1 MGNHL
6 ELLQEL
12 AADDVA
18 SGIRHLDIS
27 RERVLAGATDAEV
40 VGTAVVNASSVHV
53 DFGTL
58 GRIGGCEEDV
68 RAKLVAREECG
79 RFGNDICA
87 EFVDANILEV
97 DVGYQSAEH
106 FALGCADVALQFG
119 EHGHSSD
126 GRHGLKHVF
135 GPGFAVTFASL
146 GHLRT
151 EVGADDGLLAW
162 VGNQFEDI
170 LAIGVYALLEEFALS
185 AHGGKHHMACRLKV
199 FLVDQVLGVGIATV
213 GLAGDGEAQLSHKI
227 VERISL
233 TLDIHSFVI
242 PRPHLGGVAFELVGK
257 VSIEGLVF
265 LDGIIGRA
273 HQTSSNKVESFQDLV
288 GNIECQH
295 GQKNDVHEVNHLLTW
310 RDRSFLYGHIDGIER
325 GRMRER

>member
-6 ELLQEL
+6 EFLKEL

-18 SGIRHLDIS
+18 CGVRHLDIT
-27 RERVLAGATDAEV
+27 REGVFARATHAEV

-58 GRIGGCEEDV
+58 GRIGGSEEDV
-68 RAKLVAREECG
+68 RAELVAGEERG
-79 RFGNDICA
+79 RFGNDIRA

-106 FALGCADVALQFG
+106 FALGCADVALQLG

-126 GRHGLKHVF
+126 GRHGLKHIF

-185 AHGGKHHMACRLKV
+185 AHGGKHHMASRLEV
-199 FLVDQVLGVGIATV
+199 FLVDQVLGVGIAAV

-233 TLDIHSFVI
+233 TLHIHGFVV
-242 PRPHLGGVAFELVGK
+242 PRTHLGGVAFELGGK
-257 VSIEGLVF
+257 VGIEGLVL
-265 LDGIIGRA
+265 LDGVIGRA
-273 HQTSSNKVESFQDLV
+273 QQAPSNKVESLQNLI
-288 GNIECQH
+288 GNIERQHCQ
-295 GQKNDVHEVNHLLTW
+295 KDDVHQVDHLLTR
-310 RDRSFLYGHIDGIER
+310 RDRSFLYGHIDGN
-325 GRMRER
+325 